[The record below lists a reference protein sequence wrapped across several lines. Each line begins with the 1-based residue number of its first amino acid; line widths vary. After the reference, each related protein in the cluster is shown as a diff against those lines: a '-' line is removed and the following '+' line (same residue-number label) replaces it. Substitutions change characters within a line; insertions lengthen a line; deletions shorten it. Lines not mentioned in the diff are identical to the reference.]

1 MVKRRLA
8 NEVKIY
14 NLDAIIAVGYRVNS
28 KKATEFRTRATK
40 WKNYMDIRTKFIK
53 DFPIPK
59 GNKSNPYI
67 ILFDGYTGM
76 GKSTVAKVIA
86 KKDNSVILNNDQVRD
101 WLNDYH
107 DSTNLKSDLQK
118 YRLELLLKNNNSCIF
133 DSCFCHNWKEKIK
146 YYNKLGYKY
155 YIIRLECSELIV
167 KERLSSRVKDDTNY
181 SIANFNDYLWMKEN
195 VPRVDDNL
203 VDYTINTETNI
214 EEQVDDFINQYNL
227 K

>member
-1 MVKRRLA
+1 MQNDLIGVYDSIYGYLKRM
-8 NEVKIY
+8 E
-14 NLDAIIAVGYRVNS
+14 
-28 KKATEFRTRATK
+28 
-40 WKNYMDIRTKFIK
+40 NYMNIRSKFVK
-53 DFPIPK
+53 DFPVPK
-59 GNKSNPYI
+59 GNKDNPYI
-67 ILFDGYTGM
+67 ILFDAYTGI

-118 YRLELLLKNNNSCIF
+118 YRLELLLNNNSCIF

-146 YYNKLGYKY
+146 YYKKIGYKY
-155 YIIRLECSELIV
+155 YIIRLECRELIV
-167 KERLSSRVKDDTNY
+167 KERLSSLVRDGANY
-181 SIANFNDYLWMKEN
+181 SIANFNDYLLMKEN

-203 VDYTINTETNI
+203 VDFTINTETNI
-214 EEQVDDFINQYNL
+214 EEQVDDFLNHFNL

>member
-28 KKATEFRTRATK
+28 KKATEFRTWATK
-40 WKNYMDIRTKFIK
+40 RKNYMDIRTKFIK

-59 GNKSNPYI
+59 GNKDNPYI

-118 YRLELLLKNNNSCIF
+118 YRLELLLKNNNSCIC

-155 YIIRLECSELIV
+155 YIIRLECDESII
-167 KERLSSRVKDDTNY
+167 KERLLSRVKDGTNY

-227 K
+227 N